1 MSKRNMIWLVAVI
14 AVGAI
19 AWVALGVVAGLVATA
34 VMLAVSEVVE
44 RRARAQRKRASAPDV
59 SA

>member
-19 AWVALGVVAGLVATA
+19 VWFTLGIVAGLVAAA
-34 VMLAVSEVVE
+34 VMLVISEVVE
-44 RRARAQRKRASAPDV
+44 RRARAQRRRASVAD
-59 SA
+59 AR